1 MGKWKLA
8 GSTAIIALLA
18 GTGAFADVTPE
29 EVWQNWQ
36 DMSASYGQTITA
48 ASATRD
54 GDALLVKDATISYD
68 KDGVALDGKIPEM
81 TFTDKGDG
89 TVEVTMSDSYPLN
102 MTLPGAP
109 SDGASATPTK
119 LTITVGQPGMTMK
132 ASGTPEAISYAFNAP
147 TLDISV
153 TAINGVDAA
162 VVDATIQAVMTNVV
176 GNYMVEGDASAK
188 KVGSTFSADSAKVT
202 VVGTDK
208 ETSSDFNLALNVA
221 DLAGTSNGTF
231 LGADAMQDMA
241 AALKA
246 GFAFD
251 SAITYGAANFDMT
264 ATEADKP
271 TKVSGTFDGGDISF
285 AMDVNHLQYGAGSKK
300 VAFTVS
306 SPDIPFPELKLG
318 YDEAAFKMLMPVSK
332 SDQPADFS
340 LLTRLVGFT
349 ISDEIW
355 GMVDPTGALP
365 HDPATVILDA
375 KGKATLTADLM
386 DAAAMET
393 AGDASPFQLNALDIN
408 ALQVSAVGAELT
420 GMGGFTFDNTDMTT
434 FEGIPAPTGKIDLK
448 LTGANALLDKIVAMG
463 LISQDDAMGYKM
475 MVSMFANATPDKDE
489 MTSTLE
495 FKDKGFYANGQRL
508 Q

>member
-1 MGKWKLA
+1 MGKWKLT
-8 GSTAIIALLA
+8 GSTAVIALLA

-36 DMSASYGQTITA
+36 DMSASYGQTMTA

-54 GDALLVKDATISYD
+54 GDALVVTDVAVAYD
-68 KDGVALDGKIPEM
+68 KDGVALEGSIPEM
-81 TFTDKGDG
+81 TFTDQGDG

-109 SDGASATPTK
+109 SDDASTTPTK
-119 LTITVGQPGMTMK
+119 VTITVAQPGMTMQ

-147 TLDISV
+147 TLDVTV

-176 GNYMVEGDASAK
+176 GTYMVEGDATAK
-188 KVGSTFSADSAKVT
+188 KVGSSFSADSAKVT

-208 ETSSDFNLALNVA
+208 ETGSDFNLAMNVA
-221 DLAGTSNGTF
+221 DIAGTGNGTF
-231 LGADAMQDMA
+231 LGADAMEDMA

-246 GFAFD
+246 GFAVD
-251 SAITYGAANFDMT
+251 SAITYGATSFDMT
-264 ATEADKP
+264 ATDAGKP
-271 TKVSGTFDGGDISF
+271 TKVSGTFDGGNVTF
-285 AMDVNHLQYGAGSKK
+285 AMDVNRLQYGAGSNK

-306 SPDIPFPELKLG
+306 SPDIPFPELKFG
-318 YDEAAFKMLMPVSK
+318 YDEAAFNMVMPVSK

-355 GMVDPTGALP
+355 GMVDPSAALP
-365 HDPATVILDA
+365 RDPATVILDA

-386 DAAAMET
+386 DAAAME
-393 AGDASPFQLNALDIN
+393 AVGDASPFQLNALDIN
-408 ALQVSAVGAELT
+408 TLQVSAVGAELT
-420 GMGGFTFDNTDMTT
+420 GNGAFTFDNADMTT
-434 FEGIPAPTGKIDLK
+434 FEGIPAPTGKLDLK

-463 LISQDDAMGYKM
+463 FITQDDAMGYKM

>member
-1 MGKWKLA
+1 MGKWKLT
-8 GSTAIIALLA
+8 GSTAVIALLA

-36 DMSASYGQTITA
+36 DMSASYGQTMTA

-54 GDALLVKDATISYD
+54 GDALVVTDVAVAYD
-68 KDGVALDGKIPEM
+68 KDGVALEGSIPEM
-81 TFTDKGDG
+81 TFTDQGDG

-109 SDGASATPTK
+109 SDDASTTPTK
-119 LTITVGQPGMTMK
+119 VTITVAQPGMTMQ

-147 TLDISV
+147 TLDVTV

-176 GNYMVEGDASAK
+176 GTYMVEGDATAK
-188 KVGSTFSADSAKVT
+188 KVGSSFSADSAKVT

-208 ETSSDFNLALNVA
+208 ETGSDFNLAMNVA
-221 DLAGTSNGTF
+221 DIAGTGNGTF
-231 LGADAMQDMA
+231 LGADAMEDMA

-246 GFAFD
+246 GFAVD
-251 SAITYGAANFDMT
+251 SAITYGATSFDMT
-264 ATEADKP
+264 ATDAGKP
-271 TKVSGTFDGGDISF
+271 TKVSGTFDGGNVTF
-285 AMDVNHLQYGAGSKK
+285 AMDVNRLQYGAGSNK

-306 SPDIPFPELKLG
+306 SPDIPFPELKFG
-318 YDEAAFKMLMPVSK
+318 YDEAAFNMVMPVSK

-355 GMVDPTGALP
+355 GMVDPSAALP
-365 HDPATVILDA
+365 RDPATVILDA

-386 DAAAMET
+386 DAAAMEA

-408 ALQVSAVGAELT
+408 TLQVSAVGAELT
-420 GMGGFTFDNTDMTT
+420 GNGAFTFDNADMTT
-434 FEGIPAPTGKIDLK
+434 FEGIPAPTGKLDLK

-463 LISQDDAMGYKM
+463 FITQDDAMGYKM